1 MKIKKNND
9 AISEMLG
16 SILLLIIAV
25 VSFSVIHANILFN
38 PFPDDQTY
46 VTIVGEIKGKNI
58 TLLHKGG
65 ESLSLQTKA
74 IFEIGE
80 NTYNIIIGENDYLDN
95 KFKADGLWDIG
106 ESLIFKQ
113 ANDLDDLR
121 VKVTVIDVKTNCVVM
136 SELL

>member
-16 SILLLIIAV
+16 SILLLLIAV
-25 VSFSVIHANILFN
+25 TSFIVIHANILFN

-46 VTIVGEIKGKNI
+46 ITIVGEIKGKNI
-58 TLLHKGG
+58 TLLHRGG
-65 ESLSLQTKA
+65 ESLSMQTKA

-80 NTYNIIIGENDYLDN
+80 NTFNIIIGENDYLN
-95 KFKADGLWDIG
+95 SEFKADGLWNIG

-113 ANDLDDLR
+113 ANDLDDLK
-121 VKVTVIDVKTNCVVM
+121 VKVTIIDVKTNCVVM
-136 SELL
+136 SKIL

>member
-1 MKIKKNND
+1 MKIKKNNY

-16 SILLLIIAV
+16 SVLLLLIAV
-25 VSFSVIHANILFN
+25 TSFMVIHANILFN
-38 PFPDDQTY
+38 PFPDDQTF

-80 NTYNIIIGENDYLDN
+80 NTFNIIIGENEYLDSE
-95 KFKADGLWDIG
+95 FKVDGLWNIG

-113 ANDLDDLR
+113 GSDLNNLK
-121 VKVTVIDVKTNCVVM
+121 VKVTIVDVETNSVVM
-136 SELL
+136 SEIL